1 MFTNKKSQQKWAILT
16 LSIFF
21 VIYVLSIIQLH
32 ANMDRFSYKT
42 SFKILY
48 PYYLSVIFPMKKYNK
63 KVVQALSSIKEAE
76 FVIVKNTS
84 IQNSTFQ
91 DQIFRDKRVKI
102 LDVPDGRNDYYKY
115 GADNSRGNYI
125 FLMGNNSIFNHNAGN
140 AIKELLKTSKLDI
153 IELGDDNESTIDNIK
168 QIQNEFLYHKLNW
181 NINNKFIKR
190 STYIKTGKL
199 LGNIMNEIK
208 SEKLRNIIEMS
219 SIYLTST
226 SYKYAKGDLIF
237 SKNNA
242 DVSLEPKELNFV
254 TKTIYE
260 LYTKYSQM
268 KKEEIDNSKLF
279 KNYNFSK

>member
-1 MFTNKKSQQKWAILT
+1 
-16 LSIFF
+16 
-21 VIYVLSIIQLH
+21 
-32 ANMDRFSYKT
+32 
-42 SFKILY
+42 
-48 PYYLSVIFPMKKYNK
+48 
-63 KVVQALSSIKEAE
+63 
-76 FVIVKNTS
+76 
-84 IQNSTFQ
+84 
-91 DQIFRDKRVKI
+91 
-102 LDVPDGRNDYYKY
+102 
-115 GADNSRGNYI
+115 
-125 FLMGNNSIFNHNAGN
+125 
-140 AIKELLKTSKLDI
+140 
-153 IELGDDNESTIDNIK
+153 
-168 QIQNEFLYHKLNW
+168 
-181 NINNKFIKR
+181 
-190 STYIKTGKL
+190 
-199 LGNIMNEIK
+199 MNEIK